1 MSKKI
6 FIFLIIFLIV
16 LGFFNFRK
24 TEEVE
29 AVTTWFETTCSLSS
43 NTWTCYNDV
52 IFSCTA
58 TKCRNAGS
66 YNCVKTC
73 TSRSN
78 ATASSANC
86 VLNPSS
92 QSTMPCTCA
101 GVGFCNGES
110 GTCAITTNRC
120 DYTCLANY
128 ENCDGNNANGCE
140 CQRPGPACG
149 GTGNNTRYYNCNICD
164 GTSCNTLVDAAHC
177 LSQNCDNATHTQ
189 ICSAGSCAAC
199 SAGFASCDLNSANGC
214 EVDLNTDPN
223 NCGSCGNSCG
233 ANTSCSAGSCVCNAG
248 YANCD
253 GNWANGCEAN
263 LNSDPNNCGTCG
275 NICTAGKACINGEC
289 LTPNLYGFAWSENL
303 GWISF
308 NSKNCDTDGD
318 GTMEVGE
325 GTVGCPPVGTI
336 IPAYGVYL
344 PKGGT
349 EQRFFKGY
357 AWSANI
363 GWIRF
368 DPPDAASTDPLV
380 TDCHNSPAYL
390 LSGNEAG
397 GLVRACAG
405 AANTD
410 CSGGANSAAGGW
422 DGWICLQG
430 VGAFSYRVTLPAPSY
445 DEFRDWAWGGG
456 GTSTNGTNAVVG
468 WISFNCLN
476 RGVCTAATAEGGP
489 SNYKVT
495 YEPENT
501 APTVSGMQLDG
512 SPKYCNVGP
521 GEGQISFGW
530 TYTDTDTDNQSRFD
544 FQVDNN
550 SDFSS
555 PEVNRRYC
563 NLPAVSPPSPRTN
576 TQTVSVK
583 PTLTSTSQTYCA
595 GTADELIVST
605 PDAITYNTSY
615 YWRVRVFDNKGG
627 DSGWVQYND
636 PADTNEDYP
645 PGPPPGDGNPLTF
658 TTIPHAK
665 PWVDFRWCP
674 SSPKT
679 GKTIQF
685 CSSSEAGVC
694 EAAVA
699 QCQLSPPQPLPE
711 NPVTCYGGASCSSW
725 SWNLS
730 GFTDWTFETSSDDT
744 SQNPAGQFAIPGG
757 KSVSL
762 TVTDSSGF
770 SCSKS
775 HTVPVEITLPLPEWK
790 EIPPTF

>member
-1 MSKKI
+1 
-6 FIFLIIFLIV
+6 
-16 LGFFNFRK
+16 
-24 TEEVE
+24 
-29 AVTTWFETTCSLSS
+29 
-43 NTWTCYNDV
+43 
-52 IFSCTA
+52 
-58 TKCRNAGS
+58 
-66 YNCVKTC
+66 
-73 TSRSN
+73 
-78 ATASSANC
+78 
-86 VLNPSS
+86 
-92 QSTMPCTCA
+92 
-101 GVGFCNGES
+101 
-110 GTCAITTNRC
+110 
-120 DYTCLANY
+120 
-128 ENCDGNNANGCE
+128 
-140 CQRPGPACG
+140 
-149 GTGNNTRYYNCNICD
+149 
-164 GTSCNTLVDAAHC
+164 
-177 LSQNCDNATHTQ
+177 
-189 ICSAGSCAAC
+189 
-199 SAGFASCDLNSANGC
+199 
-214 EVDLNTDPN
+214 
-223 NCGSCGNSCG
+223 
-233 ANTSCSAGSCVCNAG
+233 
-248 YANCD
+248 
-253 GNWANGCEAN
+253 
-263 LNSDPNNCGTCG
+263 
-275 NICTAGKACINGEC
+275 
-289 LTPNLYGFAWSENL
+289 
-303 GWISF
+303 
-308 NSKNCDTDGD
+308 
-318 GTMEVGE
+318 MEVGE

-363 GWIRF
+363 GWIKF
-368 DPPDAASTDPLV
+368 NPSDAASTDPGV
-380 TDCHNSPAYL
+380 TDCYNSPAYL
-390 LSGNEAG
+390 RFGTSTY
-397 GLVRACAG
+397 GLIRACAG
-405 AANTD
+405 APNPSV
-410 CSGGANSAAGGW
+410 CGGGIGPNPNSGGW
-422 DGWICLQG
+422 DGWICLDDLGLIGTDYPG
-430 VGAFSYRVTLPAPSY
+430 VSLNTTPDP
-445 DEFRDWAWGGG
+445 DEFERWAWGGG

-468 WISFNCLN
+468 WISFNCKNDYNGILEDH
-476 RGVCTAATAEGGP
+476 CTGIDPNTGL
-489 SNYKVT
+489 SYVDYKVT

-555 PEVNRRYC
+555 PEVDRRYC

-605 PDAITYNTSY
+605 PDAITYNTPY

-627 DSGWVQYND
+627 DSGWVQYNN
-636 PADTNEDYP
+636 PTDTNEDP
-645 PGPPPGDGNPLTF
+645 PDGNAFTF

-665 PWVDFRWCP
+665 PWVDFIWCP

-730 GFTDWTFETSSDDT
+730 GFTDWTFETGSDDT

-775 HTVPVEITLPLPEWK
+775 HTVSVEIALPLPEWK